1 MAMLID
7 NPVLQRGR
15 ASEAMPALLLQRTKP
30 VSVLSSGGHVRR
42 PTGLPL
48 PQCGP
53 GERVAPGRLR
63 GRRRELPRR
72 QSTRRGHVLR
82 RVSPATRPR
91 RARALRAG
99 RGQRL
104 QAHPA
109 RPRRPHRAHQVLFLV
124 LIKLFIIE

>member
-48 PQCGP
+48 PQRSP

-72 QSTRRGHVLR
+72 QPARRGHVLR
-82 RVSPATRPR
+82 RVSHHASGPR
-91 RARALRAG
+91 AVRG
-99 RGQRL
+99 RREQRRL
-104 QAHPA
+104 QAHSP
-109 RPRRPHRAHQVLFLV
+109 RPHRPHRAHKIILK
-124 LIKLFIIE
+124 LIR